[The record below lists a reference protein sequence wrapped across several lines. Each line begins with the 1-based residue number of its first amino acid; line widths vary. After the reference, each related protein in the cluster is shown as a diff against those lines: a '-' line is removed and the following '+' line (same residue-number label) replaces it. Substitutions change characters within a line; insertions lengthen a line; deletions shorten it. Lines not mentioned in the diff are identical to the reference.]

1 MKIKKIMIDKHKI
14 SSYLTYLD
22 QQGWSELIDER
33 WKKDVYNELKNEF
46 PDMSNE
52 EWNYMCEFLFW

>member
-1 MKIKKIMIDKHKI
+1 MKIKKIMIDKNKI
-14 SSYLTYLD
+14 GAYLTYLD

-33 WKKDVYNELKNEF
+33 WKKDVHNELKNKF

-52 EWNYMCEFLFW
+52 EWNYICEFLFL

>member
-1 MKIKKIMIDKHKI
+1 MIDKHKI
-14 SSYLTYLD
+14 STYLTYLD

-33 WKKDVYNELKNEF
+33 WKKDVYNELKNKF